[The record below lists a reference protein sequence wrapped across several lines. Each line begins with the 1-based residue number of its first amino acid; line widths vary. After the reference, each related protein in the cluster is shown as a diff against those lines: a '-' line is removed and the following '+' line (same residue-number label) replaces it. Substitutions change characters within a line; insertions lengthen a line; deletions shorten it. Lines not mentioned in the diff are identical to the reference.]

1 MLRKH
6 IISILLVILTSF
18 VTACNAKTDPNANI
32 NVAHDKY
39 DLKPQSY
46 HWLTCRAITN
56 VILHYDFKKVKLD
69 DQLSALILDTYLTNL
84 DPSKVI
90 FIKQDIDSFNKHKY
104 KLDDDLKNGNLQAA
118 YSIYNLFLTRY
129 IQVLDF
135 IDNELSTSKF
145 NLLTNETLEINRKD
159 ANWMANINQNKEY
172 WHKKLTYDIIT
183 QKLLDKT
190 DTKKAINTV
199 KKRYDNIRRYLLAR
213 KSDDVFEIY
222 MNSFAET
229 VEPHTSYLSAKSADQ
244 FKIDMSKSLEG
255 IGATLRTEDEY
266 TKIEEVIKGGPAYK
280 SKQLESGDRI
290 IAVAQGQNGEFEDIR
305 GLFVDEVVQKIRGKK
320 GTVVKLRVLP
330 NGSSSTTAAKEVTI
344 IRDKIVVEEQK
355 VSSKLIETNYNNK
368 SYKIGIIIVP
378 SFYIDWEAM
387 NKGDKNYNSSSNDV
401 KKEIEKL
408 KKQNIQG
415 LIVDLRNNGGG
426 SLPEAINLTGLFVG
440 QGPVVQIKES
450 SHKIQSGDSDVKQ
463 PIYKG
468 PLLVLTNRFSASASE
483 IFAGAIQDYNRG
495 IIVGGQ
501 TYGKGT
507 VQTILNVADDILGE
521 KNKNFG
527 QLNITIA
534 QFYRV
539 NGASTQSKGVIP
551 DIEFPS
557 KYPDTLFGENAN
569 KNALPYNSI
578 SPTLYTQFPNL
589 SDSITRLIQLHNDRM
604 VKSEEYNFLK
614 ETINKL
620 KKARDRKEIVLNE
633 KELQKENEKEAFEN
647 LNQYNKRRKLLNLK
661 PVKKGEKRP
670 KLEYDFLKEE
680 GIKILI
686 DFVSLNNK
694 NLHN

>member
-1 MLRKH
+1 M
-6 IISILLVILTSF
+6 
-18 VTACNAKTDPNANI
+18 
-32 NVAHDKY
+32 
-39 DLKPQSY
+39 
-46 HWLTCRAITN
+46 
-56 VILHYDFKKVKLD
+56 
-69 DQLSALILDTYLTNL
+69 
-84 DPSKVI
+84 
-90 FIKQDIDSFNKHKY
+90 
-104 KLDDDLKNGNLQAA
+104 
-118 YSIYNLFLTRY
+118 
-129 IQVLDF
+129 
-135 IDNELSTSKF
+135 
-145 NLLTNETLEINRKD
+145 
-159 ANWMANINQNKEY
+159 
-172 WHKKLTYDIIT
+172 
-183 QKLLDKT
+183 
-190 DTKKAINTV
+190 
-199 KKRYDNIRRYLLAR
+199 
-213 KSDDVFEIY
+213 
-222 MNSFAET
+222 
-229 VEPHTSYLSAKSADQ
+229 
-244 FKIDMSKSLEG
+244 
-255 IGATLRTEDEY
+255 
-266 TKIEEVIKGGPAYK
+266 
-280 SKQLESGDRI
+280 
-290 IAVAQGQNGEFEDIR
+290 
-305 GLFVDEVVQKIRGKK
+305 
-320 GTVVKLRVLP
+320 
-330 NGSSSTTAAKEVTI
+330 
-344 IRDKIVVEEQK
+344 
-355 VSSKLIETNYNNK
+355 
-368 SYKIGIIIVP
+368 
-378 SFYIDWEAM
+378 
-387 NKGDKNYNSSSNDV
+387 
-401 KKEIEKL
+401 EKL

-426 SLPEAINLTGLFVG
+426 SLPEAINLTGLFIG

-578 SPTLYTQFPNL
+578 APTLYTQFPNL
-589 SDSITRLIQLHNDRM
+589 SDNITRLIQLHNDRM

-633 KELQKENEKEAFEN
+633 KELQKENEKEASEN

-661 PVKKGEKRP
+661 PVKQGEKRP
-670 KLEYDFLKEE
+670 KLEYDFLKEV